1 MRHGRARRRLPAL
14 LDGLLAP
21 AEEAKLRAHLEGCRR
36 CRRTLAEHRAAES
49 LLRAVPAGM
58 LPLAASHDTDGRLQ
72 ALARWAPARRAEP
85 KLGWQLPAFGA
96 LGATLAV
103 WSMVGLGPSRPTP
116 GAEPSTR
123 TLVVAVRMPLTF
135 GAIDLVASAA
145 PIPYTLRQ

>member
-14 LDGLLAP
+14 LDGLLRP
-21 AEEAKLRAHLEGCRR
+21 AEEAKLNAHLEGCRR
-36 CRRTLAEHRAAES
+36 CRRTLAEHQAAES

-72 ALARWAPARRAEP
+72 ALARWAPPRRSEP
-85 KLGWQLPAFGA
+85 PLGWQLPAFGA

-103 WSMVGLGPSRPTP
+103 WGMVGLGPSMSTRGT
-116 GAEPSTR
+116 EPSMR
-123 TLVVAVRMPLTF
+123 ALVVAARMPLTF
-135 GAIDLVASAA
+135 GAVDLVASAA

>member
-21 AEEAKLRAHLEGCRR
+21 AQEAALRTHLEGCHR
-36 CRRTLAEHRAAES
+36 CRRRLTEHRAAES
-49 LLRAVPAGM
+49 LLRNVPAGL

-72 ALARWAPARRAEP
+72 ALARWAPARP
-85 KLGWQLPAFGA
+85 QPQLGWQFPALGA

-103 WSMVGLGPSRPTP
+103 WGMVGLGPSMPKH
-116 GAEPSTR
+116 GAESPPR
-123 TLVVAVRMPLTF
+123 ALVVAARMPLTF
-135 GAIDLVASAA
+135 GAVDLVASSA